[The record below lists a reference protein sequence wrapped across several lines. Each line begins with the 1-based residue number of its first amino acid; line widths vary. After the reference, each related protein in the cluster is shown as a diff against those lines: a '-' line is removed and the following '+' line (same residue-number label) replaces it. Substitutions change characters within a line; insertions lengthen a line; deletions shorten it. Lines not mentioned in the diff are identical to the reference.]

1 MHAMDSQIQF
11 ARGDKVIHPKRPQ
24 WGDGDVISAVT
35 ITHEGKAGQRL
46 TVRFANHGQTTINT
60 AIVPL
65 VSKETVSTMSSTSSY
80 SHSGQ
85 GWLDTLS
92 RDANGHELFK
102 LPDDLTD
109 PFATLEKRFENTLRS
124 YKAVPDGRDPR
135 VLLDWAVIQTG
146 MNDPLSKYSRSELE
160 QAFPRFA
167 RDRDNHLASLIK
179 QFKAKG
185 MLSVVQN
192 AQRIAQS
199 SAAKQALQRAMS
211 R

>member
-1 MHAMDSQIQF
+1 MDSTTQF
-11 ARGDKVIHPKRPQ
+11 SRGDKVIHPRRPQ
-24 WGDGDVISAVT
+24 WGDGQVLTALN
-35 ITHEGKAGQRL
+35 ITHEGKPGQRL
-46 TVRFANHGQTTINT
+46 TVRFANEGQVTINT

-65 VSKETVSTMSSTSSY
+65 IHKETVSTMSSTSSY

-102 LPDDLTD
+102 LPEELTD
-109 PFATLEKRFENTLRS
+109 PFSNLEKRFEATLRS
-124 YKAVPDGRDPR
+124 FKLASDARDPR
-135 VLLDWAVIQTG
+135 ALLDWAVVQTG
-146 MNDPLSKYSRSELE
+146 LNDPLSKYTRPELE

-167 RDRDNHLASLIK
+167 RDREQHLVSLIK

-185 MLSVVQN
+185 QLAVVQE
-192 AQRIAQS
+192 ALRTS
-199 SAAKQALQRAMS
+199 THAATKQAIQRALS

>member
-1 MHAMDSQIQF
+1 MDSQTQF
-11 ARGDKVIHPKRPQ
+11 ARGDKVIHPRRPE
-24 WGDGDVISAVT
+24 WGDGQVLSAMT
-35 ITHEGKAGQRL
+35 INHEGKAGQRL
-46 TVRFANHGQTTINT
+46 TVRFANQGQVTINT

-65 VSKETVSTMSSTSSY
+65 VHKETVSTMSSTSSY

-102 LPDDLTD
+102 LPEELTD
-109 PFATLEKRFENTLRS
+109 PFATLEKRFEATLRS
-124 YKAVPDGRDPR
+124 IKMISDGRDPR
-135 VLLDWAVIQTG
+135 ALLDWAVVQTG
-146 MNDPLSKYSRSELE
+146 LNDPLSKYSRPELE

-167 RDRDNHLASLIK
+167 RDREHHLVSLIK

-185 MLSVVQN
+185 QMATVQN
-192 AQRIAQS
+192 AQRIATS
-199 SAAKQALQRAMS
+199 PAVKAALQRAIS